1 MVKLG
6 SLGDVVHALP
16 LLESLRHGLGP
27 NAFIGWAVKKKWASL
42 LRGNPHISQLYELEG
57 SGIGDVWMLGQTL
70 RRETFDTALD
80 AQGLLVSGLV
90 TRLSNAPVRIGLTGN
105 REGNRL
111 FLTDAVVPSTQR
123 AHMVDKLLGFC
134 DALGIPRVAP
144 RPQTYLAQSHAPE
157 ADALLAPLKQN
168 GGPIVGCF
176 VGASTPDKVW
186 PPDKWAELV
195 RLLVDAKMNVVLL
208 GAQGEAATAQTV
220 QSAAGS
226 SVRVLNLTGKLPDL
240 GLLASVLAQCS
251 VIVGGDSG
259 PTHLAVAVGTPIVG
273 LYGVTDPTRTGP
285 TWGSAPAVVLDYAQ
299 ADAPPELRRPRHST
313 LTDALAR
320 IPAPAVFEAVCS
332 LTAEGVPLPT
342 PFIAA
347 PPAPSTTR
355 PVTAAA

>member
-16 LLESLRHGLGP
+16 LVESLRSGLGP
-27 NAFIGWAVKKKWASL
+27 NVFIGWAVKKKWASL
-42 LRGNPHISQLYELEG
+42 LRGNPHVSQLTELSG
-57 SGIGDVWMLGQTL
+57 SGLGDIWTLGQEL
-70 RRETFDTALD
+70 RRESFDTALD

-105 REGNRL
+105 REGNRI
-111 FLTDAVVPSTQR
+111 FLTHPVVPSTQR

-134 DALGIPRVAP
+134 DALGIPRLAP
-144 RPQTYLAQSHAPE
+144 RPQTYLAHSHATE

-186 PPDKWAELV
+186 PEGRWAELA
-195 RLLVDAKMNVVLL
+195 RLLIDAKMNMVLL
-208 GAQGEAATAQTV
+208 GAQNEAQTAQTV

-226 SVRVLNLTGKLPDL
+226 SARILNLAGKLPDL

-259 PTHLAVAVGTPIVG
+259 PTHLAVAVGTPVVG
-273 LYGVTDPTRTGP
+273 LYGVTDPVRTGP

-320 IPAPAVFEAVCS
+320 IPAPAVFEAVCAMRTETDGQVAS
-332 LTAEGVPLPT
+332 FGGA
-342 PFIAA
+342 
-347 PPAPSTTR
+347 S
-355 PVTAAA
+355 PVTAAARPVSAAV